1 MQLVKWVLKRVT
13 LTVTNV
19 QNTYLIISLDQE
31 SHELRQMISRLVL
44 QPGKCVHVDLD
55 LVPLVQVDDQC
66 RSCHRI
72 FVIVDVVLVEDAGDF
87 VAVTSQR
94 YQRFLEIVCADL
106 QEEQA
111 RFRSKNASKR

>member
-1 MQLVKWVLKRVT
+1 
-13 LTVTNV
+13 
-19 QNTYLIISLDQE
+19 
-31 SHELRQMISRLVL
+31 MISRLVL
-44 QPGKCVHVDLD
+44 QPSKCVHVDLD
-55 LVPLVQVDDQC
+55 LVPLVQVDDEG

-87 VAVTSQR
+87 VTVTSQR